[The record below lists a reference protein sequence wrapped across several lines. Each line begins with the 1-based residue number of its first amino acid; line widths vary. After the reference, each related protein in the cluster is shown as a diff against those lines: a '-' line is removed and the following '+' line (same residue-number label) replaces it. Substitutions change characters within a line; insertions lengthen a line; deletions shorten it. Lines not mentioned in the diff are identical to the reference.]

1 MTVVAEGVET
11 EGQRKTLAELGCDIV
26 QGFLYAPAL
35 PPVAFER
42 WLIEH
47 CAEQA
52 RAMLGRLDVVAVGEG
67 AVRRSA

>member
-1 MTVVAEGVET
+1 M
-11 EGQRKTLAELGCDIV
+11 LAELGCDVV

-42 WLIEH
+42 WLIDH

-52 RAMLGRLDVVAVGEG
+52 RAMLGRLDVKPAGAVAVK
-67 AVRRSA
+67 RSA